1 MTASATPG
9 AAPRIDRRYPA
20 SRLVKDRAVFEL
32 ARVDGKK
39 RLLVETPDGRTP
51 DGLETETSQGGACPA
66 VCPLT
71 PANSA
76 WMRRAFPHL
85 APTANPGR
93 SNSIGLGDRLGKA
106 ASGHLQALAGLP
118 VFPVLAQQ
126 SMRELRLT
134 GRTYEEVLAAA
145 TWAVLE
151 TGWKDGFGAD
161 GDHLKTGEELD
172 YALGCGFTMIT
183 LDCSDHIDKAL
194 ATLPDAEIHARY
206 LLLPAPERED
216 LEARYLAGGE
226 PRLAEL
232 GVSMDRPGFERRVLT
247 YRGAIAHSVDM
258 YATRIAKSDRKLDF
272 EVSIDETATV
282 TSPAD
287 HVFVALELLR
297 RGVRPMS
304 IAPRFCGE
312 FQKGV
317 DYRGD
322 LAQFQVEFAA
332 HAAIARRLG
341 YRVSV
346 HSGSDKFLVFPIV
359 GKEAP
364 EGFHLKTAGTHWL
377 EALRVLSAHEPA
389 MFREILRV
397 ALASLPDARNFYH
410 ISGVAENVAPE
421 ASLADAQLP
430 GLLDQDD
437 ARQILHITYGHVLR
451 TAEPDGGTLGDRLH
465 AALDRLEPEY
475 AAGIARHLKRH
486 TDGLGLRRGA

>member
-1 MTASATPG
+1 MKTNIDPALIEYCYTASLVATNNTT
-9 AAPRIDRRYPA
+9 YQ
-20 SRLVKDRAVFEL
+20 LV
-32 ARVDGKK
+32 RVDGKK
-39 RLLVETPDGRTP
+39 RLVVETPNGETPAGLEIEAFLDDGRV
-51 DGLETETSQGGACPA
+51 A
-66 VCPLT
+66 VCLLS
-71 PANSA
+71 PANAA
-76 WMRRAFPHL
+76 WMRHAFPHL
-85 APTANPGR
+85 APVANPGR
-93 SNSIGLGDRLGKA
+93 PVSIGLGDRLGKA
-106 ASGHLQALAGLP
+106 AVGHLRALAGLP

-145 TWAVLE
+145 TWAVQE
-151 TGWKDGFGAD
+151 TGWKDGYGAD

-194 ATLPDAEIHARY
+194 ATLPADEIHARY
-206 LLLPAPERED
+206 LQVPDAERTD

-226 PRLAEL
+226 PMLAEL
-232 GVSMDRPGFERRVLT
+232 GISMDRPGFERRVLT
-247 YRGAIAHSVDM
+247 YRGALAHSVDM
-258 YATRIAKSDRKLDF
+258 HATRIAKADRRLDF

-287 HVFVALELLR
+287 HAFVALELIR

-317 DYRGD
+317 
-322 LAQFQVEFAA
+322 LALFRVEFAA

-359 GKEAP
+359 GAEAP

-377 EALRVLSAHEPA
+377 EALRVLAVQEPA
-389 MFREILRV
+389 MFREILRI

-421 ASLADAQLP
+421 ADLSDAQLP

-437 ARQILHITYGHVLR
+437 ARQILHITYGHILR
-451 TAEPDGGTLGDRLH
+451 SAEPDGGTLGDRLH
-465 AALDRLEPEY
+465 AALDRLEAEY
-475 AAGIARHLKRH
+475 AAGLACHLKRH
-486 TDGLGLRRGA
+486 TDGLGVDNSHNT